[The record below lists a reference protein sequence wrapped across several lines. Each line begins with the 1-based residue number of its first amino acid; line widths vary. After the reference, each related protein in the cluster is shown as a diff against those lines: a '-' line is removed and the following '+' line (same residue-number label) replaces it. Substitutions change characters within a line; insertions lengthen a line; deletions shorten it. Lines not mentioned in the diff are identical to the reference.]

1 MPCCPGALMPYY
13 PDASLPSCLIFINFN
28 PPVAFLKNIPNNE
41 LPDKELVSLFRTSGN
56 MEVLAVLFQRYME
69 LLYGVCLKYLK
80 QPETAK
86 DAVMQIFE
94 ELVQKLPKHEVDNF
108 KSWLYTLAK
117 NYCLM
122 QLRTPKNLKTTEFNP
137 DSMQLEEEMHLN
149 GVLLK
154 EENLQK
160 LERCLQTLSKEQKQA
175 VELFYLQNKCY
186 KEIAAVTGI
195 EWNKV
200 RSFIQNGRRNLKICM
215 EGVKNE
221 EFEMKNVK

>member
-1 MPCCPGALMPYY
+1 MA
-13 PDASLPSCLIFINFN
+13 FI
-28 PPVAFLKNIPNNE
+28 KNIPTNA
-41 LPDKELVSLFRTSGN
+41 LPDKELVDLFRTSGN
-56 MEVLAVLFQRYME
+56 MEVLAVLFQRYMD

-94 ELVQKLPKHEVDNF
+94 ELVAKLPKHEVDNF

-122 QLRTPKNLKTTEFNP
+122 QLRTPKNLKTTEFKV
-137 DSMQLEEEMHLN
+137 DSMQLEEEAHLN
-149 GVLLK
+149 GIQLK

-160 LERCLQTLSKEQKQA
+160 LERCLQTLTTEQKRA

-186 KEIAAVTGI
+186 KEIADVTGI

-215 EGVKNE
+215 EKGVETEARVKN
-221 EFEMKNVK
+221 

>member
-1 MPCCPGALMPYY
+1 MA
-13 PDASLPSCLIFINFN
+13 FI
-28 PPVAFLKNIPNNE
+28 KNIPTNE
-41 LPDKELVSLFRTSGN
+41 LPDKELVTLFRTSRN
-56 MEVLAVLFQRYME
+56 MEVLAVLFQRYMD

-94 ELVQKLPKHEVDNF
+94 ELVAKLPKHEVDNF

-149 GVLLK
+149 GIQLR

-160 LERCLQTLSKEQKQA
+160 LERCLETLSIEQKKS

-186 KEIAAVTGI
+186 KEIAEATGI

-215 EGVKNE
+215 EKGMKTE
-221 EFEMKNVK
+221 ELEMKK

>member
-1 MPCCPGALMPYY
+1 
-13 PDASLPSCLIFINFN
+13 
-28 PPVAFLKNIPNNE
+28 VAFLKNIPTSE
-41 LPDKELVSLFRTSGN
+41 LPDRELVSLFRTSGN
-56 MEVLAVLFQRYME
+56 MDVLAVLFQRYMD

-80 QPETAK
+80 QPEAAK

-94 ELVQKLPKHEVDNF
+94 ELVAKLPKHEVDNF

-149 GVLLK
+149 GIQVR

-160 LERCLQTLSKEQKQA
+160 LERCLQTLSTEQKIA

-186 KEIAAVTGI
+186 KEIAEATGI

-215 EGVKNE
+215 EKEPETEQVSIKNS
-221 EFEMKNVK
+221 KY

>member
-1 MPCCPGALMPYY
+1 
-13 PDASLPSCLIFINFN
+13 
-28 PPVAFLKNIPNNE
+28 VAFIKNIPTNE
-41 LPDKELVSLFRTSGN
+41 LPDKELVALFRTSRN
-56 MEVLAVLFQRYME
+56 MEVLAVLFQRYMD

-94 ELVQKLPKHEVDNF
+94 ELVVKLPKHEVDNF

-117 NYCLM
+117 NHCLM

-137 DSMQLEEEMHLN
+137 DSMQLEEELHLN
-149 GVLLK
+149 GIQLK

-160 LERCLQTLSKEQKQA
+160 LERCLETLSTEQKKS

-186 KEIAAVTGI
+186 KEIAEETGI

-215 EGVKNE
+215 EKGVELEIRNE
-221 EFEMKNVK
+221 K

>member
-1 MPCCPGALMPYY
+1 
-13 PDASLPSCLIFINFN
+13 
-28 PPVAFLKNIPNNE
+28 VAFIKNIPTNE
-41 LPDKELVSLFRTSGN
+41 LPDKELVAVFRTSRN
-56 MEVLAVLFQRYME
+56 MEVLAVLFQRYMD

-94 ELVQKLPKHEVDNF
+94 ELVAKLPKHEVDNF

-149 GVLLK
+149 GIQLR

-160 LERCLQTLSKEQKQA
+160 LERCLETLSTEQKKS

-186 KEIAAVTGI
+186 KEIAEETGI

-215 EGVKNE
+215 EKDMKTEELEMGNE
-221 EFEMKNVK
+221 K

>member
-1 MPCCPGALMPYY
+1 MA
-13 PDASLPSCLIFINFN
+13 FI
-28 PPVAFLKNIPNNE
+28 KNIPTNE
-41 LPDKELVSLFRTSGN
+41 LPDKELVAQFRTSGN
-56 MEVLAVLFQRYME
+56 MEVLAVLFQRYMD

-80 QPETAK
+80 QPEPAK
-86 DAVMQIFE
+86 DAVMQVFE
-94 ELVQKLPKHEVDNF
+94 ELVVKLPKHEVDNF

-149 GVLLK
+149 GIQLK

-160 LERCLQTLSKEQKQA
+160 LERCLETLSTEQKKS

-186 KEIAAVTGI
+186 KEIAEETGI

-215 EGVKNE
+215 EKGVELEMRNE
-221 EFEMKNVK
+221 K

>member
-1 MPCCPGALMPYY
+1 
-13 PDASLPSCLIFINFN
+13 
-28 PPVAFLKNIPNNE
+28 VAFLKNIPTSE
-41 LPDKELVSLFRTSGN
+41 LPDRELVSLFRTSGN
-56 MEVLAVLFQRYME
+56 MDVLATLFQRYMD

-80 QPETAK
+80 QPEPAR

-94 ELVQKLPKHEVDNF
+94 ELVIKLPKHEVDNF

-137 DSMQLEEEMHLN
+137 DSMQLEEDVHLN
-149 GVLLK
+149 GIQVR

-160 LERCLQTLSKEQKQA
+160 LERCLQTLSMEQKTT

-186 KEIAAVTGI
+186 KEIAEATGI

-215 EGVKNE
+215 EKPETETVAARNIRY
-221 EFEMKNVK
+221 

>member
-1 MPCCPGALMPYY
+1 M
-13 PDASLPSCLIFINFN
+13 
-28 PPVAFLKNIPNNE
+28 AFLKNIPTNE
-41 LPDKELVSLFRTSGN
+41 LPDKELVNLYRSSGN
-56 MEVLAVLFQRYME
+56 MDVLAVLFQRYMD

-94 ELVQKLPKHEVDNF
+94 ELVAKLPKHEVDNF

-117 NYCLM
+117 NHCLM
-122 QLRTPKNLKTTEFNP
+122 QLRTPKNLKTTEFKP
-137 DSMQLEEEMHLN
+137 DSMQLEEEVHLN
-149 GVLLK
+149 GIQLR

-160 LERCLQTLSKEQKQA
+160 LERCLETLSIEQKKS

-186 KEIAAVTGI
+186 KEIADATGI

-215 EGVKNE
+215 EQGKE
-221 EFEMKNVK
+221 EVEMRN

>member
-1 MPCCPGALMPYY
+1 
-13 PDASLPSCLIFINFN
+13 
-28 PPVAFLKNIPNNE
+28 VAFLKNIPTNE
-41 LPDKELVSLFRTSGN
+41 LPDKELVNLFRTSRN
-56 MEVLAVLFQRYME
+56 MDVLAVLFQRYMD

-94 ELVQKLPKHEVDNF
+94 ELVAKLPRHEVENF

-117 NYCLM
+117 NHCLM

-137 DSMQLEEEMHLN
+137 DSMQLEEDVHLN
-149 GVLLK
+149 GIQLK

-160 LERCLQTLSKEQKQA
+160 LERCLETLSTEQKKA

-186 KEIAAVTGI
+186 KEIAEATGI
-195 EWNKV
+195 DWNKV

-215 EGVKNE
+215 EKGE
-221 EFEMKNVK
+221 EVEVRN

>member
-1 MPCCPGALMPYY
+1 
-13 PDASLPSCLIFINFN
+13 
-28 PPVAFLKNIPNNE
+28 VAFLKNIPDNE
-41 LPDKELVSLFRTSGN
+41 LPDKELVSRFRTSGN

-80 QPETAK
+80 QPEAAK

-137 DSMQLEEEMHLN
+137 ESMQLEEEMHLN

-160 LERCLQTLSKEQKQA
+160 LEHCLQTLSQEQKQT

-186 KEIAAVTGI
+186 KEIAAITGI

-215 EGVKNE
+215 EAGNREIKNE
-221 EFEMKNVK
+221 KLEIRK